1 MAEDRTSRN
10 YFTRALDENQKID
23 EKFRNLMHDTFDGL
37 YSAMGKK
44 NFLRWINTRKIS
56 DRIKE
61 LVVEEFTKEDLEK
74 NANWGGY
81 YTHGTNRERLREGFV
96 NQNVASHETLHFFTD
111 WYFTGE
117 TFPTFINEGLTEYLN
132 REFEK
137 LNVENENVR
146 YTYSQNVDFVEFL
159 HNIIG
164 DSLIKAYLTGSS
176 KAFSEEF
183 STYITEDGTINTKAL
198 DRFYNSLNR
207 VHDVLHPNNN
217 PKTIEEQE
225 KSEANKKD
233 VIENH
238 YPMLRKITCNIV
250 SNSIR
255 KKAHDLEYYE
265 DGTFNIGDAIN
276 DINELTKKTLGLLEK
291 NGTFGLSRFSSKE
304 DLELRDSI
312 LKNALTAVL
321 QESHIPNDEIEGILS
336 NAITSGSII
345 VQGNVMYTR
354 YPTVNRETLLDAIDN
369 LSGKSPIKDLIDKR
383 LGNKEAYMNNKQF
396 NITSFLMDASLVL
409 DKMHVDPELRQVFL
423 DSAILRYLPQ
433 DVNRDLVKTMIDKHS
448 KLYVALYQKQQ
459 ENKRNVVDSKFVKIS
474 DTKFIEKRD
483 NKIFFLD
490 YDEKVGEFSKQEI
503 FGEYGDQIMRFP
515 KEIVDK
521 FGGTVKRKTYIDRNT
536 QGRSMQYSILFNEDF
551 STVTVNGKSY
561 DVISSPEKLGD
572 CFLIDEAMKP
582 VLDGIKNN
590 RYVSILNDG
599 EEPSKDA
606 SYTWIVPDV
615 RSRVI
620 NYSLFL
626 DELRNNAISIP
637 KELRKDIEKAAISS
651 LISRTYLIRP
661 ENMEELQNYISGLS
675 LKTITDDKVAN
686 KLFSFTE
693 SLNQARRSYVEQE
706 SQYAGICFRGEDARK
721 RWTESLKAKEERK
734 RRAEFAQDI
743 NGFVVTDSMAC
754 IIEPLEVKTDQ
765 EHYSTM
771 EGVKY
776 LTKQRAQYRTA
787 IAGKVDYDAFC
798 DKLKD
803 ALSSVDEAKRADFI
817 TRVINNSIDM
827 WYGSGIGYPGDDRIS
842 DERFDLSDELVE
854 ILTDRVNGNNEV
866 DMARVDEIEER
877 FLELSKEEETVCLE
891 ILEKRTPTGFE
902 GVTVKRDYQAI
913 KSIHEMKAIPEEAKT
928 PIIQDLKAKSKTN
941 LDDKRR
947 MDAFAR
953 LALSGEHTPTVEDVK
968 KASKVIDFY
977 RDIDRD

>member
-1 MAEDRTSRN
+1 MFEDRISRN
-10 YFTRALDENQKID
+10 YFTMALDKNQKID
-23 EKFRNLMHDTFDGL
+23 EKFRNLMHDTFYGL

-74 NANWGGY
+74 YANWSGY
-81 YTHGTNRERLREGFV
+81 YTHGTNRERLREGYV
-96 NQNVASHETLHFFTD
+96 NQNIASHETLHFFTD

-137 LNVENENVR
+137 LNAENENVR

-183 STYITEDGTINTKAL
+183 STYITEDGTINTIAL

-217 PKTIEEQE
+217 PKTIEERE

-233 VIENH
+233 VIENN
-238 YPMLRKITCNIV
+238 YPALRKIIGNIV
-250 SNSIR
+250 SNAIR

-265 DGTFNIGDAIN
+265 DGNFNIGNAIN
-276 DINELTKKTLGLLEK
+276 DINELTKKTVELLGK

-304 DLELRDSI
+304 NLELYESI

-321 QESHIPNDEIEGILS
+321 QESHLPNDKIEGMLN
-336 NAITSGSII
+336 NAIMNGVIT
-345 VQGNVMYTR
+345 VQENARYTR
-354 YPTVNRETLLDAIDN
+354 YPTVNRETLLDAINN

-383 LGNKEAYMNNKQF
+383 LGNKEVYVNNKQF
-396 NITSFLMDASLVL
+396 NITSFLMEASLVL
-409 DKMHVDPELRQVFL
+409 DKMHVEPELRQVFL

-459 ENKRNVVDSKFVKIS
+459 DNKRNVVDSKFVKIS

-483 NKIFFLD
+483 NKILFLN
-490 YDEKVGEFSKQEI
+490 YDEKTGVFSEQEMMSDYADNQMRFSKEI
-503 FGEYGDQIMRFP
+503 I
-515 KEIVDK
+515 DK
-521 FGGTVKRKTYIDRNT
+521 FGGTVKRMTYIDRNT
-536 QGRSMQYSILFNEDF
+536 KGRSTPYSVLFNEDF

-582 VLDGIKNN
+582 VLDGINNN

-599 EEPSKDA
+599 EEPLKDA
-606 SYTWIVPDV
+606 SYTWIVPDT

-626 DELRNNAISIP
+626 EELRNNVASIP

-661 ENMEELQNYISGLS
+661 ENMEGLQNYISGLS
-675 LKTITDDKVAN
+675 LKTITDDEVAN

-693 SLNQARRSYVEQE
+693 SLNQSRRSYVEQE
-706 SQYAGICFRGEDARK
+706 SRYTGVWLRDEDDRK
-721 RWTESLKAKEERK
+721 RWKESLKAKEERK
-734 RRAEFAQDI
+734 RRAEFIQDI

-754 IIEPLEVKTDQ
+754 IIEPLEVKTDK

-776 LTKQRAQYRTA
+776 YAKQRAQYRTA

-803 ALSSVDEAKRADFI
+803 ALSSVDEDKRADFM

-827 WYGSGIGYPGDDRIS
+827 WYGSGTGYPGDGRIS

-866 DMARVDEIEER
+866 DMTRVGEIEER
-877 FLELSKEEETVCLE
+877 FLELSKEEETICLG
-891 ILEKRTPTGFE
+891 ILEKRNPDVFE
-902 GVTVKRDYQAI
+902 SVTVKRDYQVI
-913 KSIHEMKAIPEEAKT
+913 KSIHEMGAIPEEAKT
-928 PIIQDLKAKSKTN
+928 PIIQELKAKSKST

-947 MDAFAR
+947 MDAFAK
-953 LALSGEHTPTVEDVK
+953 LALSGEHTPTAEDVK

>member
-1 MAEDRTSRN
+1 MANGRISRN

-61 LVVEEFTKEDLEK
+61 LVVEEFTKEDFEK
-74 NANWGGY
+74 HANWTGY
-81 YTHGTNRERLREGFV
+81 YTSGTNRERLREGFV

-117 TFPTFINEGLTEYLN
+117 TFPIFINEGLTEYLN

-137 LNVENENVR
+137 LNVGNENVR
-146 YTYSQNVDFVEFL
+146 YTYSRNVDFVGFL

-183 STYITEDGTINTKAL
+183 STYITEDGTINTMAL
-198 DRFYNSLNR
+198 DRFYNSLNQ
-207 VHDVLHPNNN
+207 VHDVLYPHNN

-233 VIENH
+233 VIENQ
-238 YPMLRKITCNIV
+238 YPVLRKIIGNIV
-250 SNSIR
+250 SNAIR

-265 DGTFNIGDAIN
+265 GEMFNIEDAIK
-276 DINELTKKTLGLLEK
+276 DINELTKKTVEVLEK

-304 DLELRDSI
+304 NLELHESI

-321 QESHIPNDEIEGILS
+321 QESHIPNDKIEGILS
-336 NAITSGSII
+336 DAIRNGSIT
-345 VQGNVMYTR
+345 VQGNVMSTR
-354 YPTVNRETLLDAIDN
+354 YPMVNREKLLDAIN
-369 LSGKSPIKDLIDKR
+369 SLSGKNPIKDLLDKR
-383 LGNKEAYMNNKQF
+383 LGNKEAYMNNNQF
-396 NITSFLMDASLVL
+396 NITSFLMDASLIL

-433 DVNRDLVKTMIDKHS
+433 DVNRDLIKAMIDKHS

-459 ENKRNVVDSKFVKIS
+459 ENKRNVVDSKFVKIT
-474 DTKFIEKRD
+474 DTKLIEKRD

-490 YDEKVGEFSKQEI
+490 YDEKTGRFSEQEIAGDYADQRMRFSKDVI
-503 FGEYGDQIMRFP
+503 
-515 KEIVDK
+515 DK
-521 FGGTVKRKTYIDRNT
+521 FGGTVKRKTYIDRKHGGNP
-536 QGRSMQYSILFNEDF
+536 YSVMFNEDF
-551 STVTVNGKSY
+551 SIVTVNNISY

-572 CFLIDEAMKP
+572 SFLIDEAMKP

-626 DELRNNAISIP
+626 DELRNNATSIP

-675 LKTITDDKVAN
+675 LKTITDDRVAN
-686 KLFSFTE
+686 ELYSFTKT
-693 SLNQARRSYVEQE
+693 LNQSRRSYVEQE
-706 SQYAGICFRGEDARK
+706 SQYTGICFRSEDARK

-734 RRAEFAQDI
+734 RRAEFTQDI
-743 NGFVVTDSMAC
+743 NGFVATDSIAC
-754 IIEPLEVKTDQ
+754 IIEPLEVKTDE

-771 EGVKY
+771 EGIKY
-776 LTKQRAQYRTA
+776 LTSQRAQYRTA
-787 IAGKVDYDAFC
+787 TAGKVDYVAFC

-803 ALSSVDEAKRADFI
+803 ALSSVDEAKKADFV
-817 TRVINNSIDM
+817 TRVINESIDM
-827 WYGSGIGYPGDDRIS
+827 WYGNGTGYPGDGRIL

-866 DMARVDEIEER
+866 DMIRVREIEKR
-877 FLELSKEEETVCLE
+877 FLELSREEETICLG
-891 ILEKRTPTGFE
+891 ILEKRNPIIFE
-902 GVTVKRDYQAI
+902 SVTVKRDYQTI
-913 KSIHEMKAIPEEAKT
+913 KSIHEMEDIPEETKT
-928 PIIQDLKAKSKTN
+928 SIIQGLKDKFKSK
-941 LDDKRR
+941 RR
-947 MDAFAR
+947 IDAFAK
-953 LALSGEHTPTVEDVK
+953 LALSGECTPTAEDVK
-968 KASKVIDFY
+968 KASQVIDFY
-977 RDIDRD
+977 KGIDRD